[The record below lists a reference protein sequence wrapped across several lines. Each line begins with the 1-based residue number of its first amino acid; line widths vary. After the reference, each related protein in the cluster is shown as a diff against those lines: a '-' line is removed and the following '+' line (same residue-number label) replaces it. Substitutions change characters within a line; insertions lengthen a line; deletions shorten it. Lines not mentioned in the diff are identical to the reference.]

1 MFGQRKRRQN
11 NTFKSPTEMR
21 RQTTTATQVK
31 SLQDAFRSVCFEERG
46 YRPYMA
52 LDNSAI
58 WMSAAEEFM
67 KVQQKHPKVHAYA
80 YVAFFI
86 CQAHFAYPILP
97 QHLAAG
103 GAGLRYEWEGEEWH
117 KMRAIVLI
125 NQVRNV
131 VEMLAVLRTPG
142 EALAYCHDHQ
152 YTDICKYIVCMLLG
166 ADIEAN
172 RYHSAIARDQGRTD
186 NLEAV
191 VEKLLQ
197 KYKNVFK
204 PTAKEPEIA
213 SKA

>member
-1 MFGQRKRRQN
+1 
-11 NTFKSPTEMR
+11 MR

-52 LDNSAI
+52 LDNSAV
-58 WMSAAEEFM
+58 WMSAAEEFI
-67 KVQQKHPKVHAYA
+67 KAQQKFANLSAYA
-80 YVAFFI
+80 YVAFFV
-86 CQAHFAYPILP
+86 CQAHFLYPISP
-97 QHLAAG
+97 QNLAAVG
-103 GAGLRYEWEGEEWH
+103 NGLKYEWEGEEWH

-125 NQVRNV
+125 NQVRNII
-131 VEMLAVLRTPG
+131 EMSGILRSAD
-142 EALAYCHDHQ
+142 ECLAYCHDHQ
-152 YTDICKYIVCMLLG
+152 YSDICKYIVCMLLG
-166 ADIEAN
+166 ADTEAQ
-172 RYHSAIARDQGRTD
+172 RYHSAIARDRGRTD

-204 PTAKEPEIA
+204 PTAKAPEIA